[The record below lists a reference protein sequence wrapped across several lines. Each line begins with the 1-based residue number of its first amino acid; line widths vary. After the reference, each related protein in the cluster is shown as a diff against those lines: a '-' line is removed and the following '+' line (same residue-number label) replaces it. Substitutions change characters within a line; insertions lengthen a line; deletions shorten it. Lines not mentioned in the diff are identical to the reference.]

1 MSSTNGALTAQQQ
14 NQLARAAINQ
24 ASLPMTAQ
32 IFAQTVVP
40 ANNPTLT
47 IAPRNVGLIRG
58 FWVKVAGTITNSGNA
73 AITPSN
79 FNVANLLSNITLVD
93 FNNQT
98 RINAPGWYLDIVNTL
113 KYRSPYGGTLGSST
127 PVKYGNN
134 IPVIVCPTTIAA
146 GANAPV
152 VMWYYV
158 PASYTKK
165 DLRGAIFANVYNATA
180 QLSITFNTTN
190 VSVATG
196 ADQGAA
202 VFTGAA
208 GAVFSSATVT
218 VYQDYLDQLPTDAN
232 GNTILPIVDI
242 STIYELK
249 QTSLNGLTA
258 GQDFAIPFSN
268 FRSFLSTTLLFDNG
282 GQYNNGSDINYLA
295 LQSANTTNIFKI
307 EPALNSLWTR
317 REIYNDMPPGCYY
330 FDHRDKPL
338 NTNQYGNLQL
348 ILNPNLVNAGA
359 TILVGYEDFG
369 LINTVSAAG
378 SLASS

>member
-1 MSSTNGALTAQQQ
+1 MSSTSGALTAQQQ

-32 IFAQTVVP
+32 IFSQTVNP
-40 ANNPTLT
+40 ANNPTLN

-58 FWVKVAGTITNSGNA
+58 FWVKVAGTITNNGNA

-79 FNVANLLSNITLVD
+79 FNAANLLSNITLVD

-98 RINAPGWYLDIVNTL
+98 RINAPGWYLDLINTL
-113 KYRSPYGGTLGSST
+113 KFRAPYGGTIGNSS
-127 PVKYGNN
+127 PIRYGNN
-134 IPVIVCPTTIAA
+134 VPVIVCPTTIAA

-152 VMWYYV
+152 TMWYYV
-158 PASYTKK
+158 PCSYTKK
-165 DLRGAIFANVYNATA
+165 DLRGAIFANVYNATM
-180 QLSITFNTTN
+180 QISLTFNTNN
-190 VSVATG
+190 VSVADG

-208 GAVFSSATVT
+208 GATFNSATVT

-268 FRSFLSTTLLFDNG
+268 FRSFLSTVLLFDNG
-282 GQYNNGSDINYLA
+282 GTYNVGSDVNYLA

-307 EPALNSLWTR
+307 EPALNALWTR
-317 REIYNDMPPGCYY
+317 REIYNDMPPGTYY

-348 ILNPNLVNAGA
+348 ILNPSVVNAGA
-359 TILVGYEDFG
+359 SILVGYEDFG

-378 SLASS
+378 SLPSS